1 MGGHSVLL
9 LCYASL
15 LLSSVTACD
24 RCVHQSK
31 AAYFS
36 SSSALSAGAC
46 GYGPM
51 ALDFNGGYLAA
62 ASSALYRGGIGC
74 GGCFQIRCRSTKVCS
89 SRGVEVMVTDFNRS
103 NRTDFL
109 LSTGA
114 FMAMA
119 KEGMGQEL
127 KQLGMVDVE
136 YKRIP
141 CKHKNKNLAIRVEEH
156 SQWPNHL
163 AIKFLFQGGQTD
175 IVAVDV
181 AQVGSS
187 HWRYMSRDYGA
198 VWSMNRVPTGP
209 LQIRMVVTG
218 GYDGK
223 WVWTQEEVLPVEWK
237 TGSVYDSGVQIT
249 DIAQESCSD
258 CDTRDWK

>member
-1 MGGHSVLL
+1 MGGDSLLFLSVF
-9 LCYASL
+9 L
-15 LLSSVTACD
+15 LLSSATACD
-24 RCVHQSK
+24 RCVRQSK
-31 AAYFS
+31 ASYFY

-51 ALDFNGGYLAA
+51 ALGFNGGFLAA
-62 ASSALYRGGIGC
+62 ASSSLYRGGVGC
-74 GGCFQIRCRSTKVCS
+74 GGCFQIRCRSAKVCS
-89 SRGVEVMVTDFNRS
+89 SGGVEVMVTDSSKSNRS
-103 NRTDFL
+103 DFV
-109 LSTGA
+109 LSPSA

-141 CKHKNKNLAIRVEEH
+141 CKHGNQNLAIRVEEH
-156 SQWPNHL
+156 SRWPNHL
-163 AIKFLFQGGQTD
+163 AIKFLYQGGQTD

-187 HWRYMSRDYGA
+187 SWRYMSRDYGA
-198 VWSMNRVPTGP
+198 VWSTNRAPAGP
-209 LQIRMVVTG
+209 LQFRMVVTG

-223 WVWTQEEVLPVEWK
+223 WAWAQEEVLPVEWK
-237 TGSVYDSGVQIT
+237 TGAVYDLGVQLS
-249 DIAQESCSD
+249 DIAQESCSP
-258 CDTRDWK
+258 CDTRQWK

>member
-1 MGGHSVLL
+1 MGGD
-9 LCYASL
+9 SL
-15 LLSSVTACD
+15 FFFSIFILLSSATACD

-31 AAYFS
+31 AAYFA

-62 ASSALYRGGIGC
+62 ASSALYRGGVGC
-74 GGCFQIRCRSTKVCS
+74 GGCFQIRCKNSKVCS
-89 SRGVEVMVTDFNRS
+89 SRGVKVMVTDLNAS
-103 NRTDFL
+103 NRTDFV
-109 LSTGA
+109 LSTTA

-127 KQLGMVDVE
+127 KQLGIADVE

-141 CKHKNKNLAIRVEEH
+141 CEYKNKNLAIRVEEN
-156 SQWPNHL
+156 SRKPNYL
-163 AIKFLFQGGQTD
+163 AIKFLYQGGQTD

-181 AQVGSS
+181 AQVGSTN
-187 HWRYMSRDYGA
+187 WRYMTRDYGA
-198 VWSMNRVPTGP
+198 VWSTNRAPVGP
-209 LQIRMVVTG
+209 LQFRMVVTG

-223 WVWTQEEVLPVEWK
+223 WVWAQKAVLPVEWK
-237 TGSVYDSGVQIT
+237 TGLVYDSGVQIT
-249 DIAQESCSD
+249 DIAQEGCSP
-258 CDTRDWK
+258 CDTREWK